1 MCIRDRPKNPK
12 STQEKGGIYVLKEED
27 DVNARIANLTR
38 KIEAIELSKSGV
50 SKSNEAI
57 KTICGICF
65 TNLHATQD
73 CPTIPAFQEVL
84 HEHANAI
91 YGY

>member
-1 MCIRDRPKNPK
+1 M
-12 STQEKGGIYVLKEED
+12 
-27 DVNARIANLTR
+27 NAKIASLTR
-38 KIEAIELSKSGV
+38 KIEAMELSKSGV

-57 KTICGICF
+57 ENMCRICS
-65 TNLHATQD
+65 TNIHAMQD

-84 HEHANAI
+84 QEHANAT